1 MDLNQKTAVR
11 IKEARELKNI
21 LQEQFAKAIAMSPS
35 AYSRLENGETQ
46 ITINALE
53 KIAKEL
59 KLNMADLLQAAASQN
74 NTFTKSI
81 VAQNNSTL
89 NITLTPDEF
98 NKIYKK
104 IKEEED

>member
-1 MDLNQKTAVR
+1 MDLNQKTAIR
-11 IKEARELKNI
+11 IKEAREQRNI
-21 LQEQFAKAIAMSPS
+21 SQEHFAKAIALSPS

-46 ITINALE
+46 ITINTLD

-59 KLNMADLLQAAASQN
+59 KLSLTDLIHASNNQN

-98 NKIYKK
+98 AKIYN
-104 IKEEED
+104 IINGKE